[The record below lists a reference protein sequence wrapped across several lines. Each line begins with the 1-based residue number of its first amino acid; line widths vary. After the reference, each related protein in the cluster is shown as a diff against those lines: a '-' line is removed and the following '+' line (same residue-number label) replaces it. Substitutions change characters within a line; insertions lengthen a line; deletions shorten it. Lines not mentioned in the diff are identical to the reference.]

1 MAWVQIRFAVA
12 KEHVDEISDF
22 LMEVGSQS
30 VTFTAGDDQQAIFEL
45 FPGDVKYWD
54 HCTCVA
60 LFDAAE
66 DLNFVVSQMA
76 AHPHIGEGFA
86 HKVEQVE
93 DKDWEREWMDNFHP
107 IKFGE
112 RLWICPSWRE
122 IPDPEACNVILDPG
136 LAFGTGT
143 HATTALCLEWLEGM
157 DLSDKTVLDFGCGSG
172 ILAIAALK
180 LGAKRAIGIDIDP
193 KAITASLENA
203 ERNGVADQ
211 IELYLPEDAPQF
223 DTDVIVANILAGP
236 LKELKEIICGYGHE
250 GTLLA
255 LSGILA
261 EQAKD
266 VSDAYQPLA
275 DLAPPQQQDE
285 WVRINGAI
293 RAQG

>member
-12 KEHVDEISDF
+12 AEHVDEISDF
-22 LMEVGSQS
+22 LMEIGSQS
-30 VTFTAGDDQQAIFEL
+30 VTFTAGSEKEAIFEL
-45 FPGDVKYWD
+45 FPGDVKYWS
-54 HCTCVA
+54 HSTCVA

-66 DLNFVVSQMA
+66 DLGMVVAQMSA
-76 AHPHIGEGFA
+76 NPIIGENFP
-86 HKVEQVE
+86 HKIEQVE

-107 IKFGE
+107 IQFGE
-112 RLWICPSWRE
+112 RLWICPSWRD
-122 IPDPEACNVILDPG
+122 IPDPTACNVILDPG

-143 HATTALCLEWLEGM
+143 HATTALCLKWLEGM

-193 KAITASLENA
+193 KAITASMENA

-236 LKELKEIICGYGHE
+236 LKELKEIICGYGHK

-261 EQAKD
+261 EQADD
-266 VSDAYQPLA
+266 VSDAYQELA
-275 DLAPPQQQDE
+275 VLNPATQEDE
-285 WVRINGAI
+285 WVRIDGKI
-293 RAQG
+293 K

>member
-1 MAWVQIRFAVA
+1 MAWVQIRFSVSA
-12 KEHVDEISDF
+12 EHVDELSDF

-30 VTFTAGDDQQAIFEL
+30 VTFTAAADQKAIFEL
-45 FPGDVKYWD
+45 YPGDVNYWPTS
-54 HCTCVA
+54 TCVA
-60 LFDAAE
+60 LFDAAD
-66 DLNFVVSQMA
+66 DLDFIVKQMA
-76 AHPHIGEGFA
+76 ANPMIGADFE
-86 HKVEQVE
+86 HKIEQVE

-112 RLWICPSWRE
+112 RLWICPSWRD

-143 HATTALCLEWLEGM
+143 HATTALCLKWLESM

-193 KAITASLENA
+193 KAITASIENA

-211 IELYLPEDAPQF
+211 IELYLPEDAPEF
-223 DTDVIVANILAGP
+223 NTDVIVANVLAGP
-236 LKELKEIICGYGHE
+236 LKELKEIICGYGE
-250 GTLLA
+250 TGTLLA

-261 EQAKD
+261 EQADD
-266 VSDAYQPLA
+266 VANEYQPLA
-275 DLAPPQQQDE
+275 KLNPATQEDE
-285 WVRINGAI
+285 WVRIDGTI
-293 RAQG
+293 L